1 MNQCS
6 IQFQKIVTEPE
17 PTFKYLVLTD
27 QQSKTIKYIKFTIF
41 NDNKE
46 EQIQKMFDIFA

>member
-17 PTFKYLVLTD
+17 TTFKYIVLTD